1 MRENR
6 KLVIVGGVVAGFLL
20 IVLIYQLFLS
30 GPKKSNTVGVP
41 GGVTVDPV
49 PPEQG
54 AGSHRA
60 APGGG

>member
-6 KLVIVGGVVAGFLL
+6 KLVIIGAVAAGLLL

-30 GPKKSNTVGVP
+30 GPGKSNTVGVP

-49 PPEQG
+49 PPDVG
-54 AGSHRA
+54 GGSHRV